1 MENAPIWVSVAIVPL
16 VLWAIFWKA
25 VVLWHSARNSDAVW
39 FVVFLV
45 VSTAGILEIIYLAK
59 TGKLKRGKLFS
70 R

>member
-1 MENAPIWVSVAIVPL
+1 MENAPMWVSIVIVPL

-25 VVLWHSARNSDAVW
+25 VALWHSARNGDAIW

-45 VSTAGILEIIYLAK
+45 ISTAGLLEILYLSK
-59 TGKLKRGKLFS
+59 SGKLKKGKLLS